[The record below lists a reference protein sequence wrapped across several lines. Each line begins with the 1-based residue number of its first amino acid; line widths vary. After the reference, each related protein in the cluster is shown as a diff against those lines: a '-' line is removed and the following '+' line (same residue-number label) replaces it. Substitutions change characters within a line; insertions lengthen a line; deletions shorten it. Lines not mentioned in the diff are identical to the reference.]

1 MREKRC
7 YVSGTIYNSNFIM
20 AAGGFNERERI
31 RSTELY
37 NIENNQWTNIQSMAS
52 IRFWN
57 LIF

>member
-7 YVSGTIYNSNFIM
+7 YVSGAIYNSNFVV

-37 NIENNQWTNIQSMAS
+37 NIEKNQWTDLAQMTCV
-52 IRFWN
+52 R
-57 LIF
+57 